1 MIEKGNESKE
11 LAGQNQQEQIEE
23 MSANEDVRDEMEL
36 EIEDKLEEYDTP
48 FEVFFNI
55 LGKIAIAVVIIS
67 MMLFC
72 FSLIKERVTLKNQI
86 FEMQAVIDDQ
96 EALLSAD
103 YRVVDFDSICD
114 SESDDFMKLLMGEM
128 KNTQVYFENRIYSL
142 AVQQLNEENIIRF
155 YQNQLETIENEDT
168 KVMLQELLDNHKKMS
183 EDLQDDITETQS
195 LLEELYEVMDIIE
208 SGEMIPEEE
217 LEEIFQTEQ
226 ELEIL

>member
-23 MSANEDVRDEMEL
+23 MSASEDVRDEMEL
-36 EIEDKLEEYDTP
+36 EIEDKLKEYDTP

-183 EDLQDDITETQS
+183 EDLQDDVTETQS
-195 LLEELYEVMDIIE
+195 LLEEFYEVMDIIE

>member
-195 LLEELYEVMDIIE
+195 LLEEFYEVMDIIE

>member
-23 MSANEDVRDEMEL
+23 MSASEDVRDEMEL

-217 LEEIFQTEQ
+217 LEEFFQTEQ

>member
-1 MIEKGNESKE
+1 MMEKGNESKE

-23 MSANEDVRDEMEL
+23 MSASEDVRDEMEL
-36 EIEDKLEEYDTP
+36 EIEDKLKEYDTP

-67 MMLFC
+67 MILFG

-183 EDLQDDITETQS
+183 EDLQDDVTETQS

>member
-23 MSANEDVRDEMEL
+23 MSASEDVRDEMEL
-36 EIEDKLEEYDTP
+36 EIEDKLKEYDTP

-67 MMLFC
+67 MILFC

-86 FEMQAVIDDQ
+86 YEMQAVIDDQ

-103 YRVVDFDSICD
+103 YRIVDFDSICD

-195 LLEELYEVMDIIE
+195 LLEEFYEVMDIIE

>member
-23 MSANEDVRDEMEL
+23 MSASEDVRDEMEL
-36 EIEDKLEEYDTP
+36 EIEDKLKEYDTP

-96 EALLSAD
+96 EALLSED

-195 LLEELYEVMDIIE
+195 LLEEFYEVMDIIE

>member
-1 MIEKGNESKE
+1 MMEKGNESKE

-23 MSANEDVRDEMEL
+23 MSASEDVRDEMEL
-36 EIEDKLEEYDTP
+36 EIEDKLKEYDTP

-67 MMLFC
+67 MILFC

-195 LLEELYEVMDIIE
+195 LLEEFYEVMDIIE

>member
-1 MIEKGNESKE
+1 MMEKGNESKE

-23 MSANEDVRDEMEL
+23 MSASEDVRDEMEL
-36 EIEDKLEEYDTP
+36 EIEDKLKEYDTP

-86 FEMQAVIDDQ
+86 FEMQAVIDEQ

-195 LLEELYEVMDIIE
+195 LLEEFYEVMDIIE

>member
-1 MIEKGNESKE
+1 MEKGNESKE

-23 MSANEDVRDEMEL
+23 MSASEDVRDEMEL
-36 EIEDKLEEYDTP
+36 EIEDKLKEYDTP

-67 MMLFC
+67 MILFC

-195 LLEELYEVMDIIE
+195 LLEEFYEVMDIIE

>member
-1 MIEKGNESKE
+1 MEKGNESKE

-23 MSANEDVRDEMEL
+23 MSASEDVRDEMEL

-217 LEEIFQTEQ
+217 LEEFFQTEQ

>member
-1 MIEKGNESKE
+1 MMEKGNESKE

-23 MSANEDVRDEMEL
+23 MSASEDVRDEMEL

-155 YQNQLETIENEDT
+155 YQNQLEAIENEDT

-195 LLEELYEVMDIIE
+195 LLEEFYEVMDIIE

>member
-1 MIEKGNESKE
+1 MMEKGNESKE

-23 MSANEDVRDEMEL
+23 MSASEDVRDEMEL
-36 EIEDKLEEYDTP
+36 EIEDKLKEYDTP

-195 LLEELYEVMDIIE
+195 LLEEFYEVMDIIE

>member
-23 MSANEDVRDEMEL
+23 MSASEDVRDEMEL
-36 EIEDKLEEYDTP
+36 EIEDKLKEYDTP

-96 EALLSAD
+96 EALLSED

-195 LLEELYEVMDIIE
+195 LLEEFYEVMDIIE

-217 LEEIFQTEQ
+217 LEEFFQTEQ

>member
-23 MSANEDVRDEMEL
+23 MSASEDVRDEMEL
-36 EIEDKLEEYDTP
+36 EIEDKLKEYDTP

-67 MMLFC
+67 MILFC

-86 FEMQAVIDDQ
+86 YEMQAVIDDQ

-195 LLEELYEVMDIIE
+195 LLEEFYEVMDIIE

>member
-23 MSANEDVRDEMEL
+23 MSASEDVRDEMEL
-36 EIEDKLEEYDTP
+36 EIEDKLKEYDTP

-86 FEMQAVIDDQ
+86 FEMQAVIDEQ

-195 LLEELYEVMDIIE
+195 LLEEFYEVMDIIE

-217 LEEIFQTEQ
+217 LEEFFQTEQ

>member
-1 MIEKGNESKE
+1 MMEKGNESKE

-23 MSANEDVRDEMEL
+23 MSASEDVRDEMEL

-217 LEEIFQTEQ
+217 LEEFFQTEQ

>member
-1 MIEKGNESKE
+1 MMEKGNESKE

-23 MSANEDVRDEMEL
+23 MSASEDVRDEMEL
-36 EIEDKLEEYDTP
+36 EIEDKLKEYDTP

-96 EALLSAD
+96 EALLSED

-195 LLEELYEVMDIIE
+195 LLEEFYEVMDIIE

>member
-1 MIEKGNESKE
+1 
-11 LAGQNQQEQIEE
+11 
-23 MSANEDVRDEMEL
+23 
-36 EIEDKLEEYDTP
+36 
-48 FEVFFNI
+48 
-55 LGKIAIAVVIIS
+55 
-67 MMLFC
+67 
-72 FSLIKERVTLKNQI
+72 
-86 FEMQAVIDDQ
+86 
-96 EALLSAD
+96 
-103 YRVVDFDSICD
+103 
-114 SESDDFMKLLMGEM
+114 MGEM

-195 LLEELYEVMDIIE
+195 LLEEFYEVMDIIE

-217 LEEIFQTEQ
+217 LEEFFQTEQ

>member
-1 MIEKGNESKE
+1 MEKGNESKE

-23 MSANEDVRDEMEL
+23 MSASEDVRDEMEL

-67 MMLFC
+67 MILFC

-195 LLEELYEVMDIIE
+195 LLEEFYEVMDIIE